1 MKIFKFLLV
10 SAAVFCLSLSVAQA
24 EVVTVTGYGAD
35 ENSAINDAKRNAV
48 SQVVGTVLKSQTEVQ
63 KLTLV
68 MDAIKTRTQGYIT
81 HFEIINKNKDKDGV
95 KVQAK
100 VDVSSE
106 PNSSLMKDVEL
117 VMSLNDPGIAVV
129 VEYYGDDG
137 GETFKKYPAMTAA
150 AIREELIQRGF
161 THVLDSTNNAE
172 YVILGKL
179 TVNKSQAIKLPSWG
193 SIGSDEYKKVDTGL
207 SKTTATLD
215 CKIKKIKTNE
225 VIGEF
230 HVSGDSMSASE
241 NDIQTP
247 AVSKMASSAAQEVRK
262 IFNREASKA
271 FYDDTSISK

>member
-81 HFEIINKNKDKDGV
+81 HF
-95 KVQAK
+95 